1 MSEILILVPE
11 GLSDRLDKAL
21 ASLAPEEAA
30 LSRSRLSKLIAEG
43 AVCGPSG
50 PVSDGKAKAE
60 PGEYRVEIGEPEPLE
75 ALPEAIPLNIAYE
88 DDELIVVD
96 KPAGMVVHPAPG
108 APNGTLVNA
117 LLAHCAD
124 SLSGIG
130 GAARPGIVHRIDKE
144 TSGLLVVAKSDRAH
158 QGLARQFADHSAHRR
173 YLAIA
178 HGMIDAADP
187 RLRGLK
193 GLAFEPG
200 GVLRIT
206 TLLGRH
212 PSDRQRQ
219 AVSFE
224 RGRHA
229 VTRARLVESFGAPP
243 SAMLVECRLETGRTH
258 QIRVHMAHAGLG
270 LVGDPVY
277 GGSRKPSAKALGA
290 DAASAIAAFPRQA
303 LHAAELGFEHPVS
316 GEKLAFTSTLPSD
329 MAELLDILRA
339 GSARGPS
346 LAEPGTP

>member
-1 MSEILILVPE
+1 MPEILIHVPE

-21 ASLAPEEAA
+21 AALAPEDAA
-30 LSRSRLSKLIAEG
+30 LSRSRLARLIAEG
-43 AVCGPSG
+43 AISGPAG
-50 PVSDGKAKAE
+50 PVSDGKARAL
-60 PGEYRVEIGEPEPLE
+60 PGAYLVRIGAPEMLE
-75 ALPEAIPLNIAYE
+75 AQPEAIALAIVYE
-88 DDELIVVD
+88 DAELIVVD

-108 APNGTLVNA
+108 APSGTLVNA
-117 LLAHCAD
+117 LLHHCAD

-144 TSGLLVVAKSDRAH
+144 TSGLLVVAKTDRAH

-178 HGMIDAADP
+178 HGGIDPADP
-187 RLRGLK
+187 RLRGLR
-193 GLAFEPG
+193 GIAFEPG

-206 TLLGRH
+206 TMLGRH
-212 PSDRQRQ
+212 QSDRQRQ
-219 AVSFE
+219 AVSFD

-229 VTRARLVESFGAPP
+229 VTRARLIESFGHPP
-243 SAMLVECRLETGRTH
+243 QVMLVECRLETGRTH

-277 GGSRKPSAKALGA
+277 GGSRRPSVKVLGA
-290 DAASAIAAFPRQA
+290 AAAAAIAAFPRQA

-316 GEKLAFTSTLPSD
+316 KEWLEFSSPLPDD
-329 MAELLDILRA
+329 MAALLQELRGRPAD
-339 GSARGPS
+339 GPS
-346 LAEPGTP
+346 IPEPETQ

>member
-1 MSEILILVPE
+1 MPEILIHVPE

-30 LSRSRLSKLIAEG
+30 LSRSRLAKLIAEE
-43 AVCGPSG
+43 AVTGPTG
-50 PVSDGKAKAE
+50 PVTDGKARAL
-60 PGEYRVEIGEPEPLE
+60 PGIYRVEIGEPEPLE
-75 ALPEAIPLNIAYE
+75 ALPEAIPLSIAYE

-144 TSGLLVVAKSDRAH
+144 TSGLLVVAKTDRAH

-178 HGMIDAADP
+178 HGTLDAADP
-187 RLRGLK
+187 RLRGLR

-219 AVSFE
+219 AVSFD

-229 VTRARLVESFGAPP
+229 VTRARLLESFGHPP
-243 SAMLVECRLETGRTH
+243 AAMLVECRLETGRTH

-277 GGSRKPSAKALGA
+277 GGARKPSAKALGA
-290 DAASAIAAFPRQA
+290 EAAAAIAAFPRQA

-316 GEKLAFTSTLPSD
+316 GEWLSFESPLPED
-329 MAELLDILRA
+329 MALLLQ
-339 GSARGPS
+339 GLRGPR
-346 LAEPGTP
+346 AE

>member
-1 MSEILILVPE
+1 MPEILIHVPE

-21 ASLAPEEAA
+21 AALAPEEAA
-30 LSRSRLSKLIAEG
+30 LSRSRLAKLIAEG
-43 AVCGPSG
+43 AVFGPSG
-50 PVSDGKAKAE
+50 AVTDGKSKVE
-60 PGEYRVEIGEPEPLE
+60 PGEYAIDIGEPEPLE
-75 ALPEAIPLNIAYE
+75 AQPEDIPLVIVHE
-88 DDELIVVD
+88 DADLIVID

-117 LLAHCAD
+117 LLHHCAD

-144 TSGLLVVAKSDRAH
+144 TSGLLVVAKTDRAH
-158 QGLARQFADHSAHRR
+158 QGLAKQFADHSAHRR
-173 YLAIA
+173 YLALA
-178 HGMIDAADP
+178 HGLIDPADA
-187 RLRGLK
+187 RLRGLP
-193 GLAFEPG
+193 GLAFEAG
-200 GVLRIT
+200 GILRIT
-206 TLLGRH
+206 TMLGRH

-219 AVSFE
+219 AVSFD

-229 VTRARLVESFGAPP
+229 VTRARLVEAFGAPP

-277 GGSRKPSAKALGA
+277 GGARRPSAKALGA
-290 DAASAIAAFPRQA
+290 QAAAAMLAFPRQA

-316 GEKLAFTSTLPSD
+316 GQMLTFASPLPPD
-329 MAELLDILRA
+329 MAALLEILRT
-339 GSARGPS
+339 GPDGPS
-346 LAEPGTP
+346 